1 MILCEDYNK
10 TFKNYRIVDSKYFMY
25 NDQLL
30 LELENDIELKTIP
43 PHKVSKCRQI
53 YGTFHG
59 LSYLYIKN

>member
-43 PHKVSKCRQI
+43 PHKVSKQLSTDIWHISRTIISI
-53 YGTFHG
+53 Y
-59 LSYLYIKN
+59 